1 MEMILDFAKRLL
13 LPRLE
18 QGGVFADFTMG
29 NGHDTLFL
37 YEHLSQGEIYSFDIQ
52 PQAIQS
58 TTALFHNAVP
68 QNVHL
73 ILSSHEYFTDYFD
86 GELEGGVF
94 NLGYLPGGD
103 KSLTT
108 QTASTL
114 EAVSLALSRLSP
126 TGILV
131 LVLYPGHPEGKE
143 ESRMTELF
151 CRNLSGREYDVIKY
165 DFINKKE
172 PPYLIAIQKR
182 KTEFHCQR

>member
-1 MEMILDFAKRLL
+1 MQLILDFAKTLL
-13 LPRLE
+13 LPRLK
-18 QGGVFADFTMG
+18 QGGIFVDFTMG

-37 YEHLSQGEIYSFDIQ
+37 YQHLTNGEIYSFDIQ
-52 PQAIQS
+52 PQAIEN
-58 TTALFHNAVP
+58 TTQLLGGTIP
-68 QNVHL
+68 ENVHL
-73 ILSSHEYFTDYFD
+73 ILNSHEYFTDYFEE
-86 GELEGGVF
+86 ELEGGIF

-103 KSLTT
+103 KSITT
-108 QTASTL
+108 KSASTMQ
-114 EAVSLALSRLSP
+114 AVSLALSRLSN

-143 ESRMTELF
+143 ESELIELF

-182 KTEFHCQR
+182 VKNHFKD